1 MGFFTRYIT
10 DDSLVAFA
18 KGELLS
24 FNTYMINADAYNLS
38 GEYTPCFWNFYNEER
53 ESRESLW
60 YILRSESNDKE
71 YLIKTVCKMWEASNN
86 EKIDLD
92 QIDQIMDYLDP
103 VEKIE
108 TAEENIQVRR
118 LIKILKERVKK
129 NIENEQRTTPNPN

>member
-10 DDSLVAFA
+10 DNSLVEFA
-18 KGELLS
+18 KGEFPS

-38 GEYTPCFWNFYNEER
+38 GEHTSCFWNFYNEEK
-53 ESRESLW
+53 ESREPLW
-60 YILRSESNDKE
+60 YILRSGSGDKE
-71 YLIKTVCKMWEASNN
+71 NLIKTVCRMWEAAND
-86 EKIDLD
+86 EKTDLN

-108 TAEENIQVRR
+108 NTEENIRVRR

-129 NIENEQRTTPNPN
+129 NTENEQRTTPNPN